1 MKLQLKRKIKRR
13 KRKRSNTQARNGK
26 QVGVGDRVL
35 VAQKRR
41 NKFSTKFQVKQENPD
56 YEEEILSGRKHGGQ
70 REKSRNTPR
79 RSSNRYHTEHFRSL
93 YSLTEIIESIENDQ
107 TTILIH

>member
-70 REKSRNTPR
+70 RENREIHHEEVQTDTTPSTSEAYIVLR
-79 RSSNRYHTEHFRSL
+79 RSSRA
-93 YSLTEIIESIENDQ
+93 
-107 TTILIH
+107 